1 MQPGG
6 FEPRPQPPSPP
17 TSSAATAW
25 IIAAAVLA
33 FLLMC
38 GGSGAAAYYLRKK
51 APPGLSGAA
60 AAVGAPARTKTF
72 TSRDG
77 LVSMVTPDDWK
88 AIAGTDLSPAVDLG
102 VCSASED
109 VLVFVVN
116 EPGVDFEDGLTVGD
130 YGELVK
136 KAYKDTMKATFGV
149 GIGVKLA
156 GYPATKLPFNG
167 SYGGIRLR
175 GFFFLLKSPE
185 NFHHVVVATVP
196 SDYPRLIG
204 DGLRV
209 VETATVVTPP
219 AGLAPAHDAGR

>member
-1 MQPGG
+1 
-6 FEPRPQPPSPP
+6 
-17 TSSAATAW
+17 
-25 IIAAAVLA
+25 
-33 FLLMC
+33 MC
-38 GGSGAAAYYLRKK
+38 AGSGAGAYYLGKK
-51 APPGLSGAA
+51 APAALSGAA
-60 AAVGAPARTKTF
+60 AAVAAPVRTKTF

-77 LVSMVTPDDWK
+77 IVSLVTPDDWK

-109 VLVFVVN
+109 VLVFDVN
-116 EPGVDFEDGLTVGD
+116 EPGIDFEDGLNVTG

-136 KAYKDTMKATFGV
+136 KAYEETMKATFGAASA
-149 GIGVKLA
+149 VKLA
-156 GYPATKLPFNG
+156 GYPAARIPFDG

-185 NFHHVVVATVP
+185 NFHHLVVATVP

-209 VETATVVTPP
+209 VESATVVTPP
-219 AGLAPAHDAGR
+219 AGIAPAPDAGR